1 MSSSLE
7 AMFGVKK
14 KEEQPPVVSTPPA
27 ITEPKPAETKS
38 PEKIPETTPVIT
50 LETTPKPQETK
61 PLAGISSL
69 LPEAPKPPAPVG
81 NPLLASGMSV
91 FQKQT
96 TEPIVPLPTFPKE
109 YDMEPEKPTSLKYL
123 TIFGGKNSGKTVV
136 ALSFPGK
143 MVALSFDHKTVPTWV
158 DMFNSDPRITIYD
171 AIRYMDYSSPDASLI
186 SSEICFRYIFSILDM
201 IKSKGPEAYPDWI
214 LIDGLEEYMK
224 IAENVMRWRNGI
236 KMTQGVEW
244 MFWKDRRLY
253 TKQLFLKLAMIVK
266 KGVIFCTK
274 YDYEEIVISGVTK
287 ERTKKPIWL
296 DIIEE
301 QTDIVIETWSTED
314 KVSGVVRFLAHITA
328 SKYASFPTGRKVDV
342 TADAGN
348 VKAYEL
354 LYKGEK

>member
-1 MSSSLE
+1 MSLE
-7 AMFGVKK
+7 AMFGAKK
-14 KEEQPPVVSTPPA
+14 KVEQPVVVQPPT
-27 ITEPKPAETKS
+27 TEPKQE
-38 PEKIPETTPVIT
+38 EVKIPEKTP
-50 LETTPKPQETK
+50 EHTPEPVPTPQENK
-61 PLAGISSL
+61 PLMGLSAL
-69 LPEAPKPPAPVG
+69 LPEAPRPPAPVE
-81 NPLLASGMSV
+81 NPLLKSGISI
-91 FQKQT
+91 FQKNQPDM
-96 TEPIVPLPTFPKE
+96 PIVALPKIPDTF
-109 YDMEPEKPTSLKYL
+109 DMEPEKPSTLKYL
-123 TIFGGKNSGKTVV
+123 TIFGGKNSGKTAV

-171 AIRYMDYSSPDASLI
+171 AIKYMDYSSPDASLI

-201 IKSKGPEAYPDWI
+201 IKSRGPENYPDWF

-224 IAENVMRWRNGI
+224 ISESVMRWRNGI

-244 MFWKDRRLY
+244 QFWKDRRLY
-253 TKQLFLKLAMIVK
+253 TKQLFLKLATLVN

-274 YDYEEIVISGVTK
+274 YDFEETIISGVTK
-287 ERTKKPIWL
+287 EKIKKPIWL

-314 KVSGVVRFLAHITA
+314 KVTGSVRFLAHITA

-342 TADAGN
+342 TAEAGN
-348 VKAYEL
+348 VKAFDQ

>member
-1 MSSSLE
+1 M
-7 AMFGVKK
+7 
-14 KEEQPPVVSTPPA
+14 
-27 ITEPKPAETKS
+27 
-38 PEKIPETTPVIT
+38 
-50 LETTPKPQETK
+50 
-61 PLAGISSL
+61 
-69 LPEAPKPPAPVG
+69 
-81 NPLLASGMSV
+81 NV
-91 FQKQT
+91 FKQT
-96 TEPIVPLPTFPKE
+96 SDVPIIALPTFPKE
-109 YDMEPEKPTSLKYL
+109 YDMEPEKPTLLKYL
-123 TIFGGKNSGKTVV
+123 TVFGGKNSGKTTV

-143 MVALSFDHKTVPTWV
+143 MDVLSFDHKTVPTWV

-171 AIRYMDYSSPDASLI
+171 AIKYMDYSSPDASLV

-201 IKSKGPEAYPDWI
+201 IKSQGPDAYPDWI

-224 IAENVMRWRNGI
+224 IAENVMRWRNDI

-244 MFWKDRRLY
+244 QFWKDRRLY

-274 YDYEEIVISGVTK
+274 YDYEEIIINGVTK

-296 DIIEE
+296 DIIED

-314 KVSGVVRFLAHITA
+314 KLSGVVRFNAHITT

-342 TADAGN
+342 TADAGK

-354 LYKGEK
+354 LYKGDK